1 MASNARRFRA
11 SFLAA
16 VLAIA
21 ASASGLASPASADT
35 MNQRNAAQI
44 VADMGTGWNLGNRLE
59 STLDRTPNETA

>member
-1 MASNARRFRA
+1 M
-11 SFLAA
+11 
-16 VLAIA
+16 LAIA